1 MVLNDIGMIAADTSR
16 SRVYMQSLVRN
27 NLLPNFVL
35 VLANKDNSLLPGQLK
50 ASDAINNN
58 QKNEIDNDCWS
69 ESNNDLSEPIKK
81 TMEMS
86 SIKFMELKSSNL
98 HDASVVKSIGD
109 RPESTFI
116 YSGYGGV
123 ILRNELFLTGKKFL
137 HVHGGYIP
145 DYKGSTTNYY
155 SLIAEDNLG
164 ASSLFLDL
172 KIDSGPMLYRK
183 KFPPPKD
190 KTQIDHIYDS
200 AARAKVLVETLS
212 NYKDSGE
219 FQTRYGLDE
228 GEIYYIIHPVLKHIA
243 ILAKH

>member
-86 SIKFMELKSSNL
+86 SIKFTELKSSNL
-98 HDASVVKSIGD
+98 HDASVIKSIGD

-116 YSGYGGV
+116 YSGFGGV
-123 ILRNELFLTGKKFL
+123 ILRSELF
-137 HVHGGYIP
+137 
-145 DYKGSTTNYY
+145 
-155 SLIAEDNLG
+155 
-164 ASSLFLDL
+164 
-172 KIDSGPMLYRK
+172 
-183 KFPPPKD
+183 
-190 KTQIDHIYDS
+190 
-200 AARAKVLVETLS
+200 
-212 NYKDSGE
+212 
-219 FQTRYGLDE
+219 
-228 GEIYYIIHPVLKHIA
+228 
-243 ILAKH
+243 